1 MSAGS
6 PGWSPG
12 ISQGQVVQERPTDA
26 EHPCRLPIPP
36 PRRPESPQA
45 NESGS
50 VNPLLCSH
58 LSASSF
64 QPRRRRATRT
74 DTPPFHSPVAPS
86 AERRGS
92 RPITGASGF
101 RKAGPWTRR
110 LLNGFGAPL
119 QRLRSEGSSA
129 CGVMGVVV
137 SQFIFRVKL
146 PWTKLQLPRCQK
158 EQGPALVKARAPIG
172 LLSPT

>member
-1 MSAGS
+1 MRVRPAGVR
-6 PGWSPG
+6 GLARARWSKRG
-12 ISQGQVVQERPTDA
+12 RPTRNT
-26 EHPCRLPIPP
+26 PVGCPS
-36 PRRPESPQA
+36 RPHGAPNPPQA